1 MVRFILL
8 LSILFVMGCNQNSV
22 EKSQATIYPSSQTL
36 EQLNNASGSNSQS
49 VPSKES
55 NMSPSTSPSSISVS
69 TPMLTN
75 TPKPSPSNVT
85 ISERL
90 VNSNISIPVLYYH
103 SIANVPGN
111 TAVLH
116 PDRFAE
122 QVEYLVQEGYQALTL
137 NDFFKVLENKMPS
150 PPKPVLLT
158 FDDGYIDNYTT
169 VMPLLKKY
177 NMPATLF
184 LSTGLVETERYLNW
198 DQVKELAKSGW
209 DIQPHSITHSRLY
222 MLTPEKQYEEIIES
236 RRAIEENLG
245 TIADVY
251 CYPYGE
257 FNQTTL
263 NILKQNNF
271 RYAFTIMY
279 GRTTPDQDPL
289 QLRRVFV
296 SGADKLP
303 DFIRRLNHK

>member
-1 MVRFILL
+1 MTRFILL
-8 LSILFVMGCNQNSV
+8 LSLLFVMGCEQEGVETSQVKVAPSTQKLNQS
-22 EKSQATIYPSSQTL
+22 TQTTN
-36 EQLNNASGSNSQS
+36 LNNQS
-49 VPSKES
+49 VPSNGPS
-55 NMSPSTSPSSISVS
+55 LSPNTSQSPTPAPTLPSS
-69 TPMLTN
+69 
-75 TPKPSPSNVT
+75 TPKPTPSNTTSV
-85 ISERL
+85 ERL
-90 VNSNISIPVLYYH
+90 THSNISIPVLYYH
-103 SIANVPGN
+103 SIANVPEN

-116 PDRFAE
+116 PDRFVE
-122 QVEYLVQEGYQALTL
+122 QVEYLVQQGYQVLSL
-137 NDFFKVLENKMPS
+137 NDFFKILENKMPS

-198 DQVKELAKSGW
+198 DQVKELAKAGW

-222 MLTPEKQYEEIIES
+222 MLSPEKQYEEIMES
-236 RRAIEENLG
+236 RRVIEENLG
-245 TIADVY
+245 TVADVY

-296 SGADKLP
+296 SGADKLS